1 MSLHVQTFPLY
12 LTQLTSSLYHHF
24 INDKLSYTTEEAAC
38 CSESHWPSDD
48 SVTAE
53 LLLWNT
59 YRKCWQQLNNDQ
71 EEQIH
76 QVSLREFQTAVNTSC
91 MHFILKVYRW
101 HSGWKTF
108 NVKHLEEVIRKQ
120 ELEWGVGLKLF
131 VCFIYLIHQWRP
143 SFVCS
148 LRRRDDLNFFF
159 LNNLTLNQRSVLEQN
174 VPLNQSP
181 KNKDTNKHQLQSN
194 EGDQTCVSRE

>member
-59 YRKCWQQLNNDQ
+59 YRKCW
-71 EEQIH
+71 
-76 QVSLREFQTAVNTSC
+76 
-91 MHFILKVYRW
+91 

-131 VCFIYLIHQWRP
+131 VCFIYLIHQRRP

-159 LNNLTLNQRSVLEQN
+159 PNNLTLNQRSVLEQN